1 MTTAFREMA
10 PSAAPNGV
18 ACLLL
23 RVPRMAD
30 SERVSA
36 HPATPIV
43 PGDVVGGRYRVGE
56 VIGEGG
62 MGIVFEATHL
72 GLETAVALKVI
83 RSDLK
88 NDEEFVLRFVNEARA
103 AALLKGEH
111 IARVF
116 DVGTLASGEPYL
128 VMERLEGM
136 GLEAFLGAVG
146 RLDPPEA
153 VHLVLEVCE
162 GLAEAHALSL
172 VHRDIKPPNLFL
184 SRRPDGRSILKILDF
199 GIAKRLSDKR
209 FRSLTNPARSLGSP
223 WYMSPEQMM
232 DSSHV
237 DFRTD
242 IWSVGVL
249 LYELLTGEHP
259 FDGES
264 IPEVCAKVLSA
275 PAPSVRELR
284 PDVDPRLD
292 ALIMNCL
299 EKEPTLRAPSISALA
314 DRLLEFAPVAMSSA
328 SALRLPRSSRY
339 RRSGRA
345 TPGSLMP
352 YSEELRQ
359 RRSSFPGFL
368 VSFGVFVCAGAVTW
382 AAFAY
387 GNGEGSSASPWSK
400 LTRVELP
407 GDPVLYPGPV
417 ELPLS
422 VEALRL
428 PVLPDVVPGPLASE
442 TKLPKAF
449 GAVSGPQAI
458 GGSEPPLT
466 AAEIQARGRRYE
478 NWLRQSGLRRVDD
491 ATIDVNNP
499 Y

>member
-1 MTTAFREMA
+1 
-10 PSAAPNGV
+10 
-18 ACLLL
+18 
-23 RVPRMAD
+23 MAD
-30 SERVSA
+30 SEDVSA
-36 HPATPIV
+36 RGALPIV
-43 PGDVVGGRYRVGE
+43 PGDLVAGRYRVGE

-62 MGIVFEATHL
+62 MGVVFAATHV
-72 GLETAVALKVI
+72 GLESAVALKII

-116 DVGTLASGEPYL
+116 DVGKLASGEPYL

-136 GLEAFLGAVG
+136 GLEAFLDAVG
-146 RLDPPEA
+146 PLDPPEA
-153 VHLVLEVCE
+153 VRLALEVCE

-172 VHRDIKPPNLFL
+172 VHRDIKPANLFL

-199 GIAKRLSDKR
+199 GIAKRLADKR
-209 FRSLTNPARSLGSP
+209 HRSLTNPARSLGSP

-237 DFRTD
+237 DSRTD

-284 PDVDPRLD
+284 RDIDPRLD
-292 ALIMNCL
+292 AIITTCL
-299 EKEPTLRAPSISALA
+299 EKDPAVRLPNVSALA
-314 DRLLEFAPVAMSSA
+314 DSLLEFAPTTASSA

-339 RRSGRA
+339 RRSRRS
-345 TPGSLMP
+345 THGSLMP
-352 YSEELRQ
+352 FSEELRD
-359 RRSSFPGFL
+359 RRSSFSGVL
-368 VSFGVFVCAGAVTW
+368 VSVGALAITGIVTW

-387 GNGEGSSASPWSK
+387 GNGQPSFAVPWSK
-400 LTRVELP
+400 LERLALP
-407 GDPVLYPGPV
+407 GDPVLNPGPTA
-417 ELPLS
+417 LPLS
-422 VEALRL
+422 SGALRL
-428 PVLPDVVPGPLASE
+428 PTPPDAVPGWLASE
-442 TKLPKAF
+442 TKAGTPE
-449 GAVSGPQAI
+449 QALAPPALTST
-458 GGSEPPLT
+458 SESPLT
-466 AAEIQARGRRYE
+466 PAEIEARGRRYE

-491 ATIDVNNP
+491 ATIDANNP

>member
-1 MTTAFREMA
+1 
-10 PSAAPNGV
+10 
-18 ACLLL
+18 
-23 RVPRMAD
+23 MAD
-30 SERVSA
+30 SEDASA
-36 HPATPIV
+36 RGALPIV
-43 PGDVVGGRYRVGE
+43 PGDLVGGRYRVGE

-62 MGIVFEATHL
+62 MGVVFEATHV

-116 DVGTLASGEPYL
+116 DVGKLATGEPYL

-136 GLEAFLGAVG
+136 GLEAFLEAVG
-146 RLDPPEA
+146 PLDPPEA
-153 VHLVLEVCE
+153 VRLVLEVCE

-172 VHRDIKPPNLFL
+172 VHRDIKPANLFL

-199 GIAKRLSDKR
+199 GIAKRLADKR
-209 FRSLTNPARSLGSP
+209 HRSLTNPARSLGSP

-284 PDVDPRLD
+284 RDIDPRLD
-292 ALIMNCL
+292 AIITTCL
-299 EKEPTLRAPSISALA
+299 EKDPAVRLPNVSALA
-314 DRLLEFAPVAMSSA
+314 ESLLEFAPTPVSSA
-328 SALRLPRSSRY
+328 SALRLPRSSRS
-339 RRSGRA
+339 RRSRRS
-345 TPGSLMP
+345 THGSLMP
-352 YSEELRQ
+352 FSEELRD
-359 RRSSFPGFL
+359 RRSSFSGAL
-368 VSFGVFVCAGAVTW
+368 VSAGALAITGIVSW

-387 GNGEGSSASPWSK
+387 GNGQPSFAVPWSK
-400 LTRVELP
+400 LEQLEHLALP
-407 GDPVLYPGPV
+407 GDPVLNPGPTA
-417 ELPLS
+417 LPLS
-422 VEALRL
+422 SAALRL
-428 PVLPDVVPGPLASE
+428 PTPPDAVPGSLASK
-442 TKLPKAF
+442 TKP
-449 GAVSGPQAI
+449 GTPEQALVPPAAT
-458 GGSEPPLT
+458 SADSPLT
-466 AAEIQARGRRYE
+466 PAEIETRGRRYE

-491 ATIDVNNP
+491 ATIDANNP